1 MPQNHLT
8 EHLVD
13 AFLHLAPAEGLYPTF
28 ISNITLMRVDHSTKP
43 IAVLQEPS
51 IVLVI
56 QGLKRGYIGKE
67 IFQFQQGQCLFIS
80 IAIPF
85 DCDTVVEN
93 DEPML
98 AIAIKFEPQMMADLI
113 TKMDKQQ
120 QVITEDAHSEDLEL
134 SCGLRVIDMNTIISE
149 VALRLLNL
157 LRSKQDTFILGEQV
171 KRELVYRVV
180 QASGSNLVE
189 SLSAMTSRDGVIYTI
204 CEIIQRDYYH
214 NLTVQE
220 LAKQAGMS
228 ISLFHQT
235 FKKVT
240 NYSPLQYLKI
250 TRLHKARE
258 LIMNNKMGVAEAAYE
273 VGYVSASQFSREFK
287 RLFGVP
293 PKSSII

>member
-1 MPQNHLT
+1 MPQNHLS
-8 EHLVD
+8 ENLVD

-28 ISNITLMRVDHSTKP
+28 ISNITLMRVDHSTSP
-43 IAVLQEPS
+43 VAVLQEPS

-56 QGLKRGYIGKE
+56 QGVKRGYIGKD
-67 IFQFQQGQCLFIS
+67 IFQFRQGQCLFIS

-93 DEPML
+93 NEPML
-98 AIAIKFEPQMMADLI
+98 AIAIKFESQMMVDLV
-113 TKMDKQQ
+113 TKLDKEQ
-120 QVITEDAHSEDLEL
+120 QVVTEDSQSGDLKL
-134 SCGLRVIDMNTIISE
+134 SCGLRVIDMNATISE

-180 QASGSNLVE
+180 QACGGEFIKN
-189 SLSAMTSRDGVIYTI
+189 LSAMASRNGVIYTI
-204 CEIIQRDYYH
+204 CEIIQRDYYR

-240 NYSPLQYLKI
+240 NYSPLQYIKI

-287 RLFGVP
+287 RLFGIP

>member
-8 EHLVD
+8 ENLVD

-28 ISNITLMRVDHSTKP
+28 ISNITLMRVDHSTSP
-43 IAVLQEPS
+43 VAVLQEPS

-56 QGLKRGYIGKE
+56 QGVKRGYIGKD
-67 IFQFQQGQCLFIS
+67 IFQFRQGQCLFIS

-93 DEPML
+93 NEPML
-98 AIAIKFEPQMMADLI
+98 AIAIKFESQMMVDLV
-113 TKMDKQQ
+113 TKLDKEQQ
-120 QVITEDAHSEDLEL
+120 LVTEDSQSGDLKL
-134 SCGLRVIDMNTIISE
+134 SCGLRVIDMNATISE

-171 KRELVYRVV
+171 KRELVYRVL
-180 QASGSNLVE
+180 QASGGEFIKN
-189 SLSAMTSRDGVIYTI
+189 LSAMASRNGVIYTI
-204 CEIIQRDYYH
+204 CEIIQRDYYR

-240 NYSPLQYLKI
+240 NYSPLQYIKI

-258 LIMNNKMGVAEAAYE
+258 LIMNNKMGVSEAAYE

-287 RLFGVP
+287 RLFGIP

>member
-8 EHLVD
+8 ENLVD

-28 ISNITLMRVDHSTKP
+28 ISNITLMRVDHSTSP
-43 IAVLQEPS
+43 VAVLQEPS

-56 QGLKRGYIGKE
+56 QGVKRGYIGKD
-67 IFQFQQGQCLFIS
+67 IFQFRQGQCLFIS

-93 DEPML
+93 NEPML
-98 AIAIKFEPQMMADLI
+98 AIAIKFESQMMVDLV
-113 TKMDKQQ
+113 TKLDKEQ
-120 QVITEDAHSEDLEL
+120 QVVIEDSQSGDLKL
-134 SCGLRVIDMNTIISE
+134 SCGLRVIDMNATISE

-171 KRELVYRVV
+171 KRELVYRVL
-180 QASGSNLVE
+180 QASGGEFIKN
-189 SLSAMTSRDGVIYTI
+189 LSAMASRNGVIYTI
-204 CEIIQRDYYH
+204 CEIIQRDYYR

-240 NYSPLQYLKI
+240 NYSPLQYIKI

-287 RLFGVP
+287 RLFGIP

>member
-1 MPQNHLT
+1 MPQNHLS
-8 EHLVD
+8 ENLVD

-28 ISNITLMRVDHSTKP
+28 ISNITLMRVDYSTSP
-43 IAVLQEPS
+43 VAVLQEPS

-56 QGLKRGYIGKE
+56 QGVKRGYIGKD
-67 IFQFQQGQCLFIS
+67 IFQFRQGQCLFIS

-93 DEPML
+93 NEPML
-98 AIAIKFEPQMMADLI
+98 AIAIKFESQMMVDLV
-113 TKMDKQQ
+113 TKLDKEQ
-120 QVITEDAHSEDLEL
+120 QVVIEDSQSGDLKL
-134 SCGLRVIDMNTIISE
+134 SCGLRVIDMNPTISE

-157 LRSKQDTFILGEQV
+157 LRSKQDTFILGDQV
-171 KRELVYRVV
+171 KRELVYRVL
-180 QASGSNLVE
+180 QASGGEFIKN
-189 SLSAMTSRDGVIYTI
+189 LSAMASRNGVIYTI
-204 CEIIQRDYYH
+204 CEIIQRDYYR

-240 NYSPLQYLKI
+240 NYSPLQYIKI

-287 RLFGVP
+287 RLFGIP

>member
-1 MPQNHLT
+1 MPQNHLS
-8 EHLVD
+8 ENLVD

-28 ISNITLMRVDHSTKP
+28 ISNITLMRVDHSTSP
-43 IAVLQEPS
+43 VAVLQEPS

-56 QGLKRGYIGKE
+56 QGVKRGYIGKD
-67 IFQFQQGQCLFIS
+67 IFQFRQGQCLFIS

-93 DEPML
+93 NEPML
-98 AIAIKFEPQMMADLI
+98 AIAIKFESQMMVDLV
-113 TKMDKQQ
+113 TKLDKEQ
-120 QVITEDAHSEDLEL
+120 QVVIEDSQSGDLKL
-134 SCGLRVIDMNTIISE
+134 SCGLRVIDMNATISE

-157 LRSKQDTFILGEQV
+157 LSSKQDTFILGEQV
-171 KRELVYRVV
+171 KRELVYRVL
-180 QASGSNLVE
+180 QASGGEFIKN
-189 SLSAMTSRDGVIYTI
+189 LSAMASRNGVIYTI
-204 CEIIQRDYYH
+204 CEIIQRDYYR

-240 NYSPLQYLKI
+240 NYSPLQYIKI

-287 RLFGVP
+287 RLFGIP

>member
-1 MPQNHLT
+1 MPQNHLS
-8 EHLVD
+8 ENLVD

-28 ISNITLMRVDHSTKP
+28 ISNITLVRVDHSTSP
-43 IAVLQEPS
+43 VAVLQEPS

-56 QGLKRGYIGKE
+56 QGVKRGYIGKD
-67 IFQFQQGQCLFIS
+67 IFQFRQGQCLFIS

-93 DEPML
+93 NEPML
-98 AIAIKFEPQMMADLI
+98 AIAIKFESQMMVDLV
-113 TKMDKQQ
+113 TKLDKEQ
-120 QVITEDAHSEDLEL
+120 QVVIEDSQSGDLKL
-134 SCGLRVIDMNTIISE
+134 SCGLRVIDMNPTISE

-171 KRELVYRVV
+171 KRELVYRVL
-180 QASGSNLVE
+180 QASGGEFIKN
-189 SLSAMTSRDGVIYTI
+189 LSAMVSRNGVIYTI
-204 CEIIQRDYYH
+204 CEIIQRDYYR

-240 NYSPLQYLKI
+240 NYSPLQYIKI

-287 RLFGVP
+287 RLFGIP

>member
-1 MPQNHLT
+1 MPQNHLS
-8 EHLVD
+8 ENLVD

-28 ISNITLMRVDHSTKP
+28 ISNITLMRVDYSTSP
-43 IAVLQEPS
+43 VAVLQEPS

-56 QGLKRGYIGKE
+56 QGVKRGYIGKD
-67 IFQFQQGQCLFIS
+67 IFQFRQGQCLFIS

-93 DEPML
+93 NEPML
-98 AIAIKFEPQMMADLI
+98 AIAIKFESQMMVDLV
-113 TKMDKQQ
+113 TKLDKEQ
-120 QVITEDAHSEDLEL
+120 QVVIEDSQSGDLKL
-134 SCGLRVIDMNTIISE
+134 SCGLRVIDMNPTISE

-157 LRSKQDTFILGEQV
+157 LRSKQDTFILGDQV

-180 QASGSNLVE
+180 QACGGEFIKN
-189 SLSAMTSRDGVIYTI
+189 LSAMASRNGVIYTI
-204 CEIIQRDYYH
+204 CEIIQRDYYR

-240 NYSPLQYLKI
+240 NYSPLQYIKI

-287 RLFGVP
+287 RLFGIP

>member
-1 MPQNHLT
+1 MLQNHLT

-28 ISNITLMRVDHSTKP
+28 ISNITLMRVDHSTSP
-43 IAVLQEPS
+43 VAVLQEPS

-56 QGLKRGYIGKE
+56 QGLKRGYIAKE

-93 DEPML
+93 NEPML
-98 AIAIKFEPQMMADLI
+98 AIAIKFEPQMMVDLI

-120 QVITEDAHSEDLEL
+120 QVVTKDVHSEDLKL
-134 SCGLRVIDMNTIISE
+134 SCGLRVIDINATISE

-180 QASGSNLVE
+180 QAAGGDLIE
-189 SLSAMTSRDGVIYTI
+189 SLSVMASRNGVIYTI

-214 NLTVQE
+214 NLTVQD

-240 NYSPLQYLKI
+240 NYSPLQYIKI

-287 RLFGVP
+287 RLFGVS

>member
-1 MPQNHLT
+1 MPQNHLS
-8 EHLVD
+8 ENLVD

-28 ISNITLMRVDHSTKP
+28 ISNITLMRVDHSTSP
-43 IAVLQEPS
+43 VAVLQEPS

-56 QGLKRGYIGKE
+56 QGVKRGYIGKD
-67 IFQFQQGQCLFIS
+67 IFQFRQGQCLFIS

-93 DEPML
+93 NEPML
-98 AIAIKFEPQMMADLI
+98 AIAIKFESQMMVDLV
-113 TKMDKQQ
+113 TKLDKEQ
-120 QVITEDAHSEDLEL
+120 QVVIEDSQSGDLKL
-134 SCGLRVIDMNTIISE
+134 SCGLRVIDMNPTISE

-171 KRELVYRVV
+171 KRELVYRVL
-180 QASGSNLVE
+180 QASGGEFIKN
-189 SLSAMTSRDGVIYTI
+189 LSAMASRNGVIYTI
-204 CEIIQRDYYH
+204 CEIIQRDYYL

-240 NYSPLQYLKI
+240 NYSPLQYIKI

-287 RLFGVP
+287 RLFGIP

>member
-1 MPQNHLT
+1 MPQNHLS
-8 EHLVD
+8 ENLVD

-28 ISNITLMRVDHSTKP
+28 ISNITLMRVDHSTSP
-43 IAVLQEPS
+43 VAVLQEPS

-56 QGLKRGYIGKE
+56 QGVKRGYIGKD
-67 IFQFQQGQCLFIS
+67 IFQFRQGQCLFIS

-93 DEPML
+93 NEPML
-98 AIAIKFEPQMMADLI
+98 AIAIKFESQMMVDLV
-113 TKMDKQQ
+113 TKLDKEQ
-120 QVITEDAHSEDLEL
+120 QVVTEDSQSGDLKL
-134 SCGLRVIDMNTIISE
+134 SCGLRVIDMNPTISE

-171 KRELVYRVV
+171 KRELVYRVL
-180 QASGSNLVE
+180 QASGGEFIKN
-189 SLSAMTSRDGVIYTI
+189 LSAMASRNGVIYTI
-204 CEIIQRDYYH
+204 CEIIQRDYYR

-240 NYSPLQYLKI
+240 NYSPLQYIKI

-287 RLFGVP
+287 RLFGIP

>member
-1 MPQNHLT
+1 MPQNHLS
-8 EHLVD
+8 ENLVD
-13 AFLHLAPAEGLYPTF
+13 AFLQLAPAEGLYPTF
-28 ISNITLMRVDHSTKP
+28 ISNITLMRVDHSTSP
-43 IAVLQEPS
+43 VAVLQEPS

-56 QGLKRGYIGKE
+56 QGVKRGYIGKD
-67 IFQFQQGQCLFIS
+67 IFQFRQGQCLFIS

-93 DEPML
+93 NEPML
-98 AIAIKFEPQMMADLI
+98 AIAIKFESQMMVDLV
-113 TKMDKQQ
+113 TKLDKEQ
-120 QVITEDAHSEDLEL
+120 QVVTEDSQSGDLKL
-134 SCGLRVIDMNTIISE
+134 SCGLRVIDMNATISE
-149 VALRLLNL
+149 VTLRLLNL

-180 QASGSNLVE
+180 QASGGEFIKN
-189 SLSAMTSRDGVIYTI
+189 LSAMASRNGVIYTI
-204 CEIIQRDYYH
+204 CEIIQRDYYR

-240 NYSPLQYLKI
+240 NYSPLQYIKI

-287 RLFGVP
+287 RLFGIP

>member
-1 MPQNHLT
+1 MPQNHLS
-8 EHLVD
+8 ENLVD

-28 ISNITLMRVDHSTKP
+28 TSNITLMRVDHSTSP
-43 IAVLQEPS
+43 VAVLQEPS

-56 QGLKRGYIGKE
+56 QGVKRGYIGKD
-67 IFQFQQGQCLFIS
+67 IFQFRQGQCLFIS

-93 DEPML
+93 NEPML
-98 AIAIKFEPQMMADLI
+98 AIAIKFESQMMVDLV
-113 TKMDKQQ
+113 TKLDKEQ
-120 QVITEDAHSEDLEL
+120 QVVTEDSHSGDLKL
-134 SCGLRVIDMNTIISE
+134 SCGLRVIDMNATISE

-157 LRSKQDTFILGEQV
+157 FRSKQDTFILGEQV
-171 KRELVYRVV
+171 KRELVYRVL
-180 QASGSNLVE
+180 QASGGEFIKN
-189 SLSAMTSRDGVIYTI
+189 LSAMASRNGVIYTI
-204 CEIIQRDYYH
+204 CEIIQRDYYR

-240 NYSPLQYLKI
+240 NYSPLQYIKI

-287 RLFGVP
+287 RLFGIP

>member
-1 MPQNHLT
+1 MPQNHLS
-8 EHLVD
+8 ENLVD

-28 ISNITLMRVDHSTKP
+28 ISNITLMRVDYSTSP
-43 IAVLQEPS
+43 VAVLQEPS

-56 QGLKRGYIGKE
+56 QGVKRGYIGKD
-67 IFQFQQGQCLFIS
+67 IFQFRQGQCLFIS

-93 DEPML
+93 NKPML
-98 AIAIKFEPQMMADLI
+98 AIAIKFESQMMVDLV
-113 TKMDKQQ
+113 TKLDKEQQ
-120 QVITEDAHSEDLEL
+120 LVTEDSQSGDLKL
-134 SCGLRVIDMNTIISE
+134 SCGLRVIDMNATISE

-171 KRELVYRVV
+171 KRELVYRVL
-180 QASGSNLVE
+180 QASGGEFIKN
-189 SLSAMTSRDGVIYTI
+189 LSAMASRNGVIYTI
-204 CEIIQRDYYH
+204 CEIIQRDYYR

-240 NYSPLQYLKI
+240 NYSPLQYIKI

-287 RLFGVP
+287 RLFGIP

>member
-1 MPQNHLT
+1 MPQNHLS
-8 EHLVD
+8 ENLVD

-28 ISNITLMRVDHSTKP
+28 TSNITLMRVDHSTSP
-43 IAVLQEPS
+43 VAVLQEPS

-56 QGLKRGYIGKE
+56 QGVKRGYIGKD
-67 IFQFQQGQCLFIS
+67 IFQFRQGQCLFIS

-93 DEPML
+93 NEPML
-98 AIAIKFEPQMMADLI
+98 AIAIKFESQMMVDLV
-113 TKMDKQQ
+113 TKLDKEP
-120 QVITEDAHSEDLEL
+120 QVVTEDSHSGDLKL
-134 SCGLRVIDMNTIISE
+134 SCGLRVIDMNATISE

-157 LRSKQDTFILGEQV
+157 FRSKQDTFILGEQA
-171 KRELVYRVV
+171 KRELVYRVL
-180 QASGSNLVE
+180 QASGGEFIKN
-189 SLSAMTSRDGVIYTI
+189 LSAMASRNGVIYTI
-204 CEIIQRDYYH
+204 CEIIQRDYYR

-240 NYSPLQYLKI
+240 NYSPLQYIKI

-287 RLFGVP
+287 RLFGIP

>member
-1 MPQNHLT
+1 MPQNHLS
-8 EHLVD
+8 ENLVD
-13 AFLHLAPAEGLYPTF
+13 AFLHLAPAEGLYSTF
-28 ISNITLMRVDHSTKP
+28 ISNITLMRVDHSTLP
-43 IAVLQEPS
+43 VAVLQEPS

-56 QGLKRGYIGKE
+56 QGVKRGYIGKD
-67 IFQFQQGQCLFIS
+67 IFQFRQGQCLFIS

-93 DEPML
+93 NEPML
-98 AIAIKFEPQMMADLI
+98 AIAIKFESQMMVDLV
-113 TKMDKQQ
+113 TKLDKEQ
-120 QVITEDAHSEDLEL
+120 QVVTEDSQSGDLKL
-134 SCGLRVIDMNTIISE
+134 SCGLRVIDMNVTISE

-180 QASGSNLVE
+180 QACGGEFIKN
-189 SLSAMTSRDGVIYTI
+189 LSAMASRNGVIYTI
-204 CEIIQRDYYH
+204 CEIIQRDYYR

-240 NYSPLQYLKI
+240 NYSPLQYIKI

-287 RLFGVP
+287 RLFGIP

>member
-8 EHLVD
+8 ENLVD

-28 ISNITLMRVDHSTKP
+28 ISNITLMRVDHSTSP
-43 IAVLQEPS
+43 VAVLQEPS

-56 QGLKRGYIGKE
+56 QGVKRGYIGKD
-67 IFQFQQGQCLFIS
+67 IFQFRQGQCLFIS

-93 DEPML
+93 NEPML
-98 AIAIKFEPQMMADLI
+98 AIAIKFESQMMVDLV
-113 TKMDKQQ
+113 TKLDKEQ
-120 QVITEDAHSEDLEL
+120 QVVTEDSQSGDLKL
-134 SCGLRVIDMNTIISE
+134 SCGLRVIDMNATISE

-180 QASGSNLVE
+180 QACGGEFIKN
-189 SLSAMTSRDGVIYTI
+189 LSAMASRNGVIYTI
-204 CEIIQRDYYH
+204 CEIIQRDYYR

-240 NYSPLQYLKI
+240 NYSPLQYIKI

-287 RLFGVP
+287 
-293 PKSSII
+293 

>member
-1 MPQNHLT
+1 MPQNHLS
-8 EHLVD
+8 ENLVD

-28 ISNITLMRVDHSTKP
+28 ISNITLMRVDHSTSP
-43 IAVLQEPS
+43 VAVLQEPS

-56 QGLKRGYIGKE
+56 QGVKRGYIGKD
-67 IFQFQQGQCLFIS
+67 IFQFRQGQCLFIS

-93 DEPML
+93 NEPML
-98 AIAIKFEPQMMADLI
+98 AIAIKFESQMMVDLV
-113 TKMDKQQ
+113 TKLDKEQ
-120 QVITEDAHSEDLEL
+120 QVITEDSQSGDLKL
-134 SCGLRVIDMNTIISE
+134 SCGLRVIDMNATISE

-157 LRSKQDTFILGEQV
+157 LRSKQDTVILGEQV
-171 KRELVYRVV
+171 KRELVYRVL
-180 QASGSNLVE
+180 QASGGEFIKN
-189 SLSAMTSRDGVIYTI
+189 LSAMASRNGVIYTI
-204 CEIIQRDYYH
+204 CEIIQRDYYR

-240 NYSPLQYLKI
+240 NYSPLQYIKI

-287 RLFGVP
+287 RLFGIP

>member
-1 MPQNHLT
+1 MPQNHLS
-8 EHLVD
+8 ENLVD

-28 ISNITLMRVDHSTKP
+28 ISNITLMRVDRSTSP
-43 IAVLQEPS
+43 VAVLQEPS

-56 QGLKRGYIGKE
+56 QGVKRGYIGKD
-67 IFQFQQGQCLFIS
+67 IFQFRRGQCLFIS

-93 DEPML
+93 NEPML
-98 AIAIKFEPQMMADLI
+98 AIAIKFESQMMVDLV
-113 TKMDKQQ
+113 TKLDKEQ
-120 QVITEDAHSEDLEL
+120 QVVIEDSQSGDLKL
-134 SCGLRVIDMNTIISE
+134 SCGLRVIDMNATISE

-171 KRELVYRVV
+171 KRELVYRVL
-180 QASGSNLVE
+180 QASGGEFIKN
-189 SLSAMTSRDGVIYTI
+189 LSAMASRNGVIYTI
-204 CEIIQRDYYH
+204 CEIIQRDYYR

-240 NYSPLQYLKI
+240 NYSPLQYIKI

-287 RLFGVP
+287 RLFGIP

>member
-8 EHLVD
+8 ENLVD
-13 AFLHLAPAEGLYPTF
+13 AFLHLVPAEGLYPTF
-28 ISNITLMRVDHSTKP
+28 ISNITLMRVDHSTSP
-43 IAVLQEPS
+43 VAVLQEPS

-56 QGLKRGYIGKE
+56 QGVKRGYIGKD
-67 IFQFQQGQCLFIS
+67 IFQFHQGQCLFIS

-93 DEPML
+93 NEPML
-98 AIAIKFEPQMMADLI
+98 AIAIKFESQMMVDLV
-113 TKMDKQQ
+113 TKLDKEQ
-120 QVITEDAHSEDLEL
+120 QVVIEDSQSGDLKL
-134 SCGLRVIDMNTIISE
+134 SCGLRVIDMNATISE

-171 KRELVYRVV
+171 KRELVYRVL
-180 QASGSNLVE
+180 QASGGEFIKN
-189 SLSAMTSRDGVIYTI
+189 LSAMASRNGVIYTI
-204 CEIIQRDYYH
+204 CEIIQRDYYR

-240 NYSPLQYLKI
+240 NYSPLQYIKI

-287 RLFGVP
+287 RLFGIP

>member
-1 MPQNHLT
+1 MPQNHLS
-8 EHLVD
+8 ENLVD

-28 ISNITLMRVDHSTKP
+28 ISNITLMRVDHSTSP
-43 IAVLQEPS
+43 VAVLQEPS

-56 QGLKRGYIGKE
+56 QGVKRGYIGKD
-67 IFQFQQGQCLFIS
+67 IFQFRQGQCLFIS

-93 DEPML
+93 NEPML
-98 AIAIKFEPQMMADLI
+98 AIAIKFESQMMVDLV
-113 TKMDKQQ
+113 TKLDKEQ
-120 QVITEDAHSEDLEL
+120 QVVTEDFQSGDLKL
-134 SCGLRVIDMNTIISE
+134 SCGLRVIDMNATISE

-180 QASGSNLVE
+180 QACGGEFIKN
-189 SLSAMTSRDGVIYTI
+189 LSAMASRNGVIYTI
-204 CEIIQRDYYH
+204 CEIIQRDYYR

-240 NYSPLQYLKI
+240 NYSPLQYIKI

-287 RLFGVP
+287 RLFGIP

>member
-1 MPQNHLT
+1 MPQNHLS
-8 EHLVD
+8 ENLVD

-28 ISNITLMRVDHSTKP
+28 ISNITLMRVDHSTSP
-43 IAVLQEPS
+43 VAVLQEPS

-56 QGLKRGYIGKE
+56 QGVKRGYIGKD
-67 IFQFQQGQCLFIS
+67 IFQFRQGQCLFIS

-93 DEPML
+93 NEPML
-98 AIAIKFEPQMMADLI
+98 AIAIKFESQMMVDLV
-113 TKMDKQQ
+113 TKLDKEQ
-120 QVITEDAHSEDLEL
+120 QVVTEDSQSGDLKL
-134 SCGLRVIDMNTIISE
+134 SCGLRVIDMNETISE
-149 VALRLLNL
+149 VTLRLLNL
-157 LRSKQDTFILGEQV
+157 FRSKQDTFILGEQV

-180 QASGSNLVE
+180 QACGGEFIKN
-189 SLSAMTSRDGVIYTI
+189 LSAMASRNGVIYTI
-204 CEIIQRDYYH
+204 CEIIQRDYYR

-240 NYSPLQYLKI
+240 NYSPLQYIKI

-287 RLFGVP
+287 RLFGIP

>member
-1 MPQNHLT
+1 MPQNHLS
-8 EHLVD
+8 ENLVD

-28 ISNITLMRVDHSTKP
+28 ISNITLMRVDHSTSP
-43 IAVLQEPS
+43 VAVLQEPS

-56 QGLKRGYIGKE
+56 QGVKRGYIGKD
-67 IFQFQQGQCLFIS
+67 IFQFRQGQCLFIS

-93 DEPML
+93 NEPML
-98 AIAIKFEPQMMADLI
+98 AIAIKFESQMMVDLV
-113 TKMDKQQ
+113 TKLDKEQ
-120 QVITEDAHSEDLEL
+120 QVVTEDSQSGDLKL
-134 SCGLRVIDMNTIISE
+134 RCGLRVIDMNETISE
-149 VALRLLNL
+149 VTLRLLNL

-180 QASGSNLVE
+180 QACGGEFIKN
-189 SLSAMTSRDGVIYTI
+189 LSAMASRNGVIYTI
-204 CEIIQRDYYH
+204 CEIIQRDYYR

-240 NYSPLQYLKI
+240 NYSPLQYIKI

-273 VGYVSASQFSREFK
+273 VGYLSASQYSREFK
-287 RLFGVP
+287 RLFGIP

>member
-1 MPQNHLT
+1 MPQNHLS
-8 EHLVD
+8 ENLVD
-13 AFLHLAPAEGLYPTF
+13 AFLYLAPAEGLYPTF
-28 ISNITLMRVDHSTKP
+28 ISNITLMRVDHSTSP
-43 IAVLQEPS
+43 VAVLQEPS

-56 QGLKRGYIGKE
+56 QGVKRGYIGKD
-67 IFQFQQGQCLFIS
+67 IFQFRQEQCLFIS

-93 DEPML
+93 NEPML
-98 AIAIKFEPQMMADLI
+98 AIAIKFESQMMVDLV
-113 TKMDKQQ
+113 TKLDKEQ
-120 QVITEDAHSEDLEL
+120 QVVTEDSQSGDLKL
-134 SCGLRVIDMNTIISE
+134 SCGLRVIDMNPTISE

-171 KRELVYRVV
+171 KRELVYRVL
-180 QASGSNLVE
+180 QASGGEFIKN
-189 SLSAMTSRDGVIYTI
+189 LSAMASRNGVIYTI
-204 CEIIQRDYYH
+204 CEIIQRDYYR

-240 NYSPLQYLKI
+240 NYSPLQYIKI

-287 RLFGVP
+287 RLFGIP

>member
-1 MPQNHLT
+1 M
-8 EHLVD
+8 
-13 AFLHLAPAEGLYPTF
+13 
-28 ISNITLMRVDHSTKP
+28 
-43 IAVLQEPS
+43 LQEPS

-56 QGLKRGYIGKE
+56 QGVKRGYIGKD
-67 IFQFQQGQCLFIS
+67 IFQFRQGQCLFIS

-85 DCDTVVEN
+85 VCDTVVEN
-93 DEPML
+93 NEPML
-98 AIAIKFEPQMMADLI
+98 AIAIKFESQMMVDLV
-113 TKMDKQQ
+113 TKLDKEQ
-120 QVITEDAHSEDLEL
+120 QVVIEDSQSGDLKL
-134 SCGLRVIDMNTIISE
+134 SCGLRVIDMNPTISE

-157 LRSKQDTFILGEQV
+157 LRSKQDIFILGDQV
-171 KRELVYRVV
+171 KRELVYRVL
-180 QASGSNLVE
+180 QASEGEFIKN
-189 SLSAMTSRDGVIYTI
+189 LSAMVSRNGVIYTI
-204 CEIIQRDYYH
+204 CEIIQRDYYR

-240 NYSPLQYLKI
+240 NYSPLQYIKI

-287 RLFGVP
+287 RLFGIP

>member
-1 MPQNHLT
+1 MPQNHLS
-8 EHLVD
+8 ENLVD

-28 ISNITLMRVDHSTKP
+28 ISNITLMRVDHSTSP
-43 IAVLQEPS
+43 VAVLQEPS

-56 QGLKRGYIGKE
+56 QGVKRGYIGKD
-67 IFQFQQGQCLFIS
+67 IFQFRQGQCLFIS
-80 IAIPF
+80 IAISF

-93 DEPML
+93 NKPML
-98 AIAIKFEPQMMADLI
+98 AIAIKFESQMMVDLV
-113 TKMDKQQ
+113 TKLDKEQ
-120 QVITEDAHSEDLEL
+120 QVVIEDSQSGDLKL
-134 SCGLRVIDMNTIISE
+134 SCGLRVIDMNPTISE

-171 KRELVYRVV
+171 KRELVYRVL
-180 QASGSNLVE
+180 QASGGEFIKN
-189 SLSAMTSRDGVIYTI
+189 LSAMASRNGVIYTI
-204 CEIIQRDYYH
+204 CEIIQRDYYR

-240 NYSPLQYLKI
+240 NYSPLQYIKI

-287 RLFGVP
+287 RLFGIP

>member
-1 MPQNHLT
+1 MPQNHLS
-8 EHLVD
+8 ENLVD

-28 ISNITLMRVDHSTKP
+28 ISNITLMRVDHSTSP
-43 IAVLQEPS
+43 VAVLQEPS

-56 QGLKRGYIGKE
+56 QGVKRGYIGKD
-67 IFQFQQGQCLFIS
+67 IFQFRQGQCLFIS

-93 DEPML
+93 NEPML
-98 AIAIKFEPQMMADLI
+98 AIAIKFELQMMVDLV
-113 TKMDKQQ
+113 TKLDKEQQ
-120 QVITEDAHSEDLEL
+120 LVTEDSQSGDLKL
-134 SCGLRVIDMNTIISE
+134 SCGLRVIDMNTTISE

-171 KRELVYRVV
+171 KRELVYRVL
-180 QASGSNLVE
+180 QASGGEFIKN
-189 SLSAMTSRDGVIYTI
+189 LSAMASRNGVIYTI
-204 CEIIQRDYYH
+204 CEIIQRDYYR

-240 NYSPLQYLKI
+240 NYSPLQYIKI

-287 RLFGVP
+287 RLFGIP

>member
-1 MPQNHLT
+1 MPQNHLS
-8 EHLVD
+8 ENLVD

-28 ISNITLMRVDHSTKP
+28 ISNITLMRVDHSTSP
-43 IAVLQEPS
+43 VAVLQEPS

-56 QGLKRGYIGKE
+56 QGVKRGYIGKD
-67 IFQFQQGQCLFIS
+67 IFQFRQGQCLFIS

-93 DEPML
+93 NEPML
-98 AIAIKFEPQMMADLI
+98 AIAIKFESQMMVDLV
-113 TKMDKQQ
+113 TKLDKEQ
-120 QVITEDAHSEDLEL
+120 QVVTEDSQSGDLKL
-134 SCGLRVIDMNTIISE
+134 SCGLRVIDMNETISE
-149 VALRLLNL
+149 VTLRLLNL
-157 LRSKQDTFILGEQV
+157 FRSKQDTFILGEQV

-180 QASGSNLVE
+180 QACGGEFIQN
-189 SLSAMTSRDGVIYTI
+189 LSAMASRNGVIYTI
-204 CEIIQRDYYH
+204 CEIIQRDYYR

-240 NYSPLQYLKI
+240 NYSPLQYIKI

-287 RLFGVP
+287 RLFGIP

>member
-1 MPQNHLT
+1 MPQNHLS
-8 EHLVD
+8 ENLVD

-28 ISNITLMRVDHSTKP
+28 ISNITLMRVDHSTSP
-43 IAVLQEPS
+43 VAVLQEPS

-56 QGLKRGYIGKE
+56 QGVKRGYIGKD
-67 IFQFQQGQCLFIS
+67 IFQFRQGQCLFIS

-93 DEPML
+93 NEPML
-98 AIAIKFEPQMMADLI
+98 AIAIKFESQMMVDLV
-113 TKMDKQQ
+113 TKLDKEQ
-120 QVITEDAHSEDLEL
+120 QVVTEDSQSGDLKL
-134 SCGLRVIDMNTIISE
+134 SCGLRVIDMNATISE

-157 LRSKQDTFILGEQV
+157 LRSKQDTFILGDQV
-171 KRELVYRVV
+171 KRELVYRVL
-180 QASGSNLVE
+180 QASGGEFIKN
-189 SLSAMTSRDGVIYTI
+189 LSAMASRNGVIYTI
-204 CEIIQRDYYH
+204 CEIIQRDYYR

-240 NYSPLQYLKI
+240 NYSPLQYIKI

-287 RLFGVP
+287 RLFGIP

>member
-8 EHLVD
+8 ENLVD

-28 ISNITLMRVDHSTKP
+28 ISNITLMRVDHSTSP
-43 IAVLQEPS
+43 VAVLQEPS

-56 QGLKRGYIGKE
+56 QGVKRGYIGKD
-67 IFQFQQGQCLFIS
+67 IFQFRQGQCLFIS

-93 DEPML
+93 NEPML
-98 AIAIKFEPQMMADLI
+98 AIAIKFESQMMVDLV
-113 TKMDKQQ
+113 TKLDKEQ
-120 QVITEDAHSEDLEL
+120 QVVIEDSQSGDLKL
-134 SCGLRVIDMNTIISE
+134 SCGLRVIDMNPTISE

-171 KRELVYRVV
+171 KRELVYRVL
-180 QASGSNLVE
+180 QASGGEFIKN
-189 SLSAMTSRDGVIYTI
+189 LSAMASRNGVIYTI
-204 CEIIQRDYYH
+204 CEIIQRDYYR

-240 NYSPLQYLKI
+240 NYSPLQYIKI

-287 RLFGVP
+287 RLFGIP

>member
-1 MPQNHLT
+1 MPQNHLS
-8 EHLVD
+8 ENLVD

-28 ISNITLMRVDHSTKP
+28 ISNITLMRVDHSTSP
-43 IAVLQEPS
+43 VAVLQEPS

-56 QGLKRGYIGKE
+56 QGVKRGYIGKD
-67 IFQFQQGQCLFIS
+67 IFQFRQGQCLFIS

-93 DEPML
+93 NEPML
-98 AIAIKFEPQMMADLI
+98 AIAIKFESQMMVDLV
-113 TKMDKQQ
+113 TKLDKEQ
-120 QVITEDAHSEDLEL
+120 QVVTEDSQSGDLKL
-134 SCGLRVIDMNTIISE
+134 SCGLRVIDMNATISE

-180 QASGSNLVE
+180 QASGGEFIKN
-189 SLSAMTSRDGVIYTI
+189 LSAMASRNGVIYTI
-204 CEIIQRDYYH
+204 CEIIQRDYYR

-240 NYSPLQYLKI
+240 NYSPLQYIKI

-287 RLFGVP
+287 RLFGIP

>member
-8 EHLVD
+8 ENLVD

-28 ISNITLMRVDHSTKP
+28 ISNITLMRVDHSTSP
-43 IAVLQEPS
+43 VAVLQEPS

-56 QGLKRGYIGKE
+56 QGVKRGYIGKD
-67 IFQFQQGQCLFIS
+67 IFQFRQGQCLFIS

-93 DEPML
+93 NEPML
-98 AIAIKFEPQMMADLI
+98 AIAIKFESQMMVDLV
-113 TKMDKQQ
+113 TKLDKEQ
-120 QVITEDAHSEDLEL
+120 QVVIEDSQSGDLKL
-134 SCGLRVIDMNTIISE
+134 SCGLRVIDMNATISE

-171 KRELVYRVV
+171 KRELVYRVL
-180 QASGSNLVE
+180 QASGGEFIKN
-189 SLSAMTSRDGVIYTI
+189 LSAMASRNGVIYTI
-204 CEIIQRDYYH
+204 CEIIQRDYYR

-240 NYSPLQYLKI
+240 NYSPLQYIKI

-258 LIMNNKMGVAEAAYE
+258 LIMNKKMGVAEAAYE

-287 RLFGVP
+287 RLFGIP

>member
-1 MPQNHLT
+1 MPQNHLS
-8 EHLVD
+8 ENLVD

-28 ISNITLMRVDHSTKP
+28 ISNITLMRVDHSTSP
-43 IAVLQEPS
+43 VAVLQEPS

-56 QGLKRGYIGKE
+56 QGVKRGYIGKD
-67 IFQFQQGQCLFIS
+67 IFQFRQGQCLFIS

-93 DEPML
+93 NEPML
-98 AIAIKFEPQMMADLI
+98 AIAIKFESQMMVDLV
-113 TKMDKQQ
+113 TKLDKEQ
-120 QVITEDAHSEDLEL
+120 QVVTEDSQSGDLKL
-134 SCGLRVIDMNTIISE
+134 SCGLRVIDMNATISE

-171 KRELVYRVV
+171 KRELVYRVL
-180 QASGSNLVE
+180 QASGGEFIKN
-189 SLSAMTSRDGVIYTI
+189 LSAMASRNGVIYTI
-204 CEIIQRDYYH
+204 CEIIQRDYYR

-240 NYSPLQYLKI
+240 NYSPLQYIKI

-273 VGYVSASQFSREFK
+273 VGYVSASQFCREFK
-287 RLFGVP
+287 RLFGIP